1 MGQKNDSIT
10 KVSFSNKKNRLFI
23 DNISHLIDYTFSS
36 PDDIE
41 MKGIWHQMMMD
52 YGDAMKFL
60 RKCSDYTKDDI
71 TSFQLK
77 IDDFFK
83 AYVGQSGAGKEGV
96 TNYLHMLGSSHIKYC
111 METHGNLYKYSQQ
124 GWESLNEKVKLSFF
138 NHMQHGGN
146 YGAHVDESE
155 RSYLKSIFMFFS
167 ARATVDFWSSRT
179 THPR

>member
-1 MGQKNDSIT
+1 MSRPKKWKLPVGQKNDSIT

-83 AYVGQSGAGKEGV
+83 A
-96 TNYLHMLGSSHIKYC
+96 L
-111 METHGNLYKYSQQ
+111 ETHGNLYKYSQQ